1 MATARTLLKRALEK
15 DQMFEFISGREN
27 YHVDYSALAVNY
39 HPTDFRLIARTMN
52 AAYGRKKGEPEPI
65 PQKLAEALEKA
76 MAENTLFDLYCA
88 MSVAFQQLML
98 EAKGKASFELDR
110 DVLKK
115 LRRTLTERADELKEY
130 KDFEGYGQP
139 NGVWSLVM
147 AYNRKLR
154 IELGEGLID
163 EKED

>member
-1 MATARTLLKRALEK
+1 MATAKTLLKRALEK

-52 AAYGRKKGEPEPI
+52 AFCARKKGETEPVPE
-65 PQKLAEALEKA
+65 KLAAAIEKA
-76 MAENTLFDLYCA
+76 IDKNTLFDLYCA
-88 MSVAFQQLML
+88 MSVAYQQLML
-98 EAKGKASFELDR
+98 EAKGKAAFELDR
-110 DVLKK
+110 DVLKR
-115 LRRTLTERADELKEY
+115 LRHTLTERAKELKEY

-139 NGVWSLVM
+139 SGVWSLAM

-154 IELGEGLID
+154 IELGEGLIE